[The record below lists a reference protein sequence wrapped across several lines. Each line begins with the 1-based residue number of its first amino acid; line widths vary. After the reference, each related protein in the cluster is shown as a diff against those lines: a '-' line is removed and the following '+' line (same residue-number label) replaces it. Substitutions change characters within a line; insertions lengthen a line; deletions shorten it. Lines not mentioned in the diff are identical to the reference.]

1 MIELFRDIIRSL
13 YKPLLVLLLA
23 ATVALLWYVPRE
35 QQTTEPMW
43 VEIIVDPENNHCE
56 VTLWA
61 GGRMAYSMTS
71 EKRYDLVN
79 EGCQIYIMQH

>member
-1 MIELFRDIIRSL
+1 MLKWA

-35 QQTTEPMW
+35 QRTNDPMW
-43 VEIIVDPENNHCE
+43 IEIIADPKNNHCE

-61 GGRMAYSMTS
+61 GPRLVYSMSS
-71 EKRYDLVN
+71 ETRYDLVSPD
-79 EGCQIYIMQH
+79 CQIYIMQH